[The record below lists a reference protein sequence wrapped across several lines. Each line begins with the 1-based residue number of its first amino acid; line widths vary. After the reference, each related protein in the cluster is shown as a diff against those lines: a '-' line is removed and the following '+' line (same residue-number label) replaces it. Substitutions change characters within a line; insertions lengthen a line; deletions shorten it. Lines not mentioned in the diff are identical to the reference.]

1 MEMPSEIDEAVLVE
15 RTIQGDQDAFRTL
28 VLLYETPLLTY
39 IYGILNDWENARDIV
54 QETFVAA
61 YYALPRWISP
71 TSVSKS
77 HEENTSST
85 RYSSLE
91 MHPLAPWLYQ
101 IATNRAITF
110 LKKNSANKHTLS
122 LDDSPPNIRK
132 AVMIVHIDNKIALE
146 EQLIARELLHKAL
159 SCLSEDDAS
168 CLVLHFVLG
177 EHYAEI
183 AERVGST
190 KEAVRKRVARGLVA
204 LRSAYIALETEVS

>member
-1 MEMPSEIDEAVLVE
+1 MEMPSEIDEVVLVE

-61 YYALPRWISP
+61 YYALPRWIPP
-71 TSVSKS
+71 TSVSKTR
-77 HEENTSST
+77 EENTSST
-85 RYSSLE
+85 GYSSLE

-110 LKKNSANKHTLS
+110 LKKHPANKYTLS
-122 LDDSPPNIRK
+122 LDNSSLGIQDV
-132 AVMIVHIDNKIALE
+132 VMTAQIGDKIALE
-146 EQLIARELLHKAL
+146 EQLIARELLKKAL
-159 SCLSEDDAS
+159 SCLSEDDAF
-168 CLVLHFVLG
+168 CLVLRFVLG
-177 EHYAEI
+177 EQYIEI

-190 KEAVRKRVARGLVA
+190 AEAVRKRVARGLVA